1 MTIILSA
8 EKAQEKIMTQ
18 SIIPVD
24 VRMKDK
30 VYGTGKEAYKYQHLP
45 GAVYL
50 DFKEDISGK
59 DSFFPE
65 IEQIKTTLEEKGI
78 NRQTAILLYDEGNHR
93 AASKA
98 YVLLTY
104 LGHEEV
110 YILDGGVRAWKEAG
124 FEWTDEVIERDKTL
138 FDVQLQQD
146 LLVQIDEVKVQLEE
160 EKSVHIDA
168 RIYEKYSGE
177 TASGYGKDGHIKG
190 AQNFPAKNVMDA
202 NGRWKSSTSLQK
214 QFASVKEKQEHI
226 VSCGT
231 GNSACI
237 NVVALKEAGFKNVKL
252 YAGGFKEW
260 SQDDQ
265 NEIEKKS

>member
-1 MTIILSA
+1 MTIILSV
-8 EKAQEKIMTQ
+8 EKAREKIMTQ
-18 SIIPVD
+18 SMIPID
-24 VRMKDK
+24 VRIKDE
-30 VYGTGKEAYKYQHLP
+30 VYGTGKEVYKHQHLP

-65 IEQIKTTLEEKGI
+65 IEQIKATLEEKGI
-78 NRQTAILLYDEGNHR
+78 HRQTPILLYDEGNHR

-98 YVLLTY
+98 YVLFTY
-104 LGHEEV
+104 LGHDEV
-110 YILDGGVRAWKEAG
+110 YILNGGAQAWGEAG
-124 FEWTDEVIERDKTL
+124 YEWTDEVIERDKTI

-146 LLVQIDEVKVQLEE
+146 MLVQIDEVKAQLEDE
-160 EKSVHIDA
+160 TSVHIDA
-168 RIYEKYSGE
+168 RSYEKYSGE
-177 TASGYGKDGHIKG
+177 APSGYGKDGHIKG
-190 AQNFPAKNVMDA
+190 AQNFPAKNVVDA
-202 NGRWKSSTSLQK
+202 NGRWKSATSLQG

-265 NEIEKKS
+265 NEIEKES